1 MEVIEID
8 WKLIE
13 RTERLLK
20 AKNLRMP
27 SSPETVETLHQG
39 ITHMAQI
46 IRAFH
51 EEQKSLITRIGH
63 DRPEPR

>member
-13 RTERLLK
+13 RTERLLE
-20 AKNLRMP
+20 AKNLSMP

-39 ITHMAQI
+39 EPTW
-46 IRAFH
+46 RKLSGRF
-51 EEQKSLITRIGH
+51 LNP
-63 DRPEPR
+63 DRL